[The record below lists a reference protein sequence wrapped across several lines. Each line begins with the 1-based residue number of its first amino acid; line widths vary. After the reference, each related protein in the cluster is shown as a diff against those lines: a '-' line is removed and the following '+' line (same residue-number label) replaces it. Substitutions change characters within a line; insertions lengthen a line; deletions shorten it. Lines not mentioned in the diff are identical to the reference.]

1 MPANPFPLLNIGQE
15 DIARLQQQYMPDFT
29 PIPGAMPSM
38 GGYAPQPEP
47 AADASGMQAL
57 LRQYGQTMD
66 YSEDLKAARQERKS
80 AQEEFNKTL
89 DTLMKG
95 GDEGPSQA
103 ELYFKLAA
111 ALGRPTRFGSFAESL
126 GPAAE
131 AMAEY
136 QGDVRKAGQAKKKL
150 ATEIALKKQEMALES
165 AKDTEKTLLGLQSEA
180 NKDKREIIKAQVQ
193 EYIQSGKP
201 QSEAGRIAKD
211 KGFKVGTPEYQEE
224 VDKQAKMLI
233 EKQLASISATL
244 AGIQVQQG
252 QLALATKKEERA
264 ASELDP
270 TELKMLAD
278 NKQSLR
284 NTESA
289 VTLMDEALT
298 YIDKAFTKSTADQAQ
313 YRRLKVSNPD
323 DPRVVATEQ
332 LEQILTTSGLAG
344 LRASFGGN
352 PTEGERQVQLL
363 TQGLGATSPTS
374 RRSIINRVKANLE
387 KNKDFFKQANEDL
400 LSGAYKKKPSS
411 KE

>member
-1 MPANPFPLLNIGQE
+1 MPAETFPLLNIGQD
-15 DIARLQQQYMPDFT
+15 DINRLQQQYMPDFT
-29 PIPGAMPSM
+29 PIPGAVPSM
-38 GGYAPQPEP
+38 GGYAPQPES
-47 AADASGMQAL
+47 DATGLQAL
-57 LRQYGQTMD
+57 LQQYGQTSD
-66 YSEDLKAARQERKS
+66 YSQDLKAARQERKT
-80 AQEEFNKTL
+80 AQEEFNKSL
-89 DTLMKG
+89 EGLLKG
-95 GDEGPSQA
+95 GEEGPSQA
-103 ELYFKLAA
+103 ELYFRLAA
-111 ALGRPTRFGSFAESL
+111 ALGTPTRFGSFAESL
-126 GPAAE
+126 GPAAQ
-131 AMAEY
+131 AMADY
-136 QGDVRKAGQAKKKL
+136 QGEVRKAGQAKKKL
-150 ATEIALKKQEMALES
+150 ATEIALKKQEMALEG

-180 NKDKREIIKAQVQ
+180 NKDRREIIKAQVQ

-313 YRRLKVSNPD
+313 YRRLKVSNPN

>member
-1 MPANPFPLLNIGQE
+1 MPTNPFPLLNIGQE

-313 YRRLKVSNPD
+313 YRRLKVSNPN

>member
-15 DIARLQQQYMPDFT
+15 DIARLQQQYIPDFT

-66 YSEDLKAARQERKS
+66 YSEDLKGARQERKS

-233 EKQLASISATL
+233 EKQLATISATL
-244 AGIQVQQG
+244 AGINVQQG

-270 TELKMLAD
+270 TELKLLIE
-278 NKQSLR
+278 NKTFIKSSQA
-284 NTESA
+284 TMD
-289 VTLMDEALT
+289 LMDEAMTLA
-298 YIDKAFTKSTADQAQ
+298 DKAFTKSTADQAQ
-313 YRRLKVSNPD
+313 YRRLKVSNPS

-332 LEQILTTSGLAG
+332 LEQILTTSGVSG
-344 LRASFGGN
+344 LKAAFGGS
-352 PTEGERQVQLL
+352 PSDGERNMQLL
-363 TQGLGATSPTS
+363 TQGLGATSSAS
-374 RRSIINRVKANLE
+374 RKQIFNRIKNGLV
-387 KNKDFFKQANEDL
+387 KNKAFYDESNQDL
-400 LSGAYKKKPSS
+400 LSGSYKKKPAS